1 MKRFLIILTISLF
14 CVSVAKAQSASADTL
29 SAKVD
34 SLTTQLT
41 TLQSSVIALRS
52 TIATLEGK
60 VNEVTA
66 QNLALKHAISLQP
79 TIAEDKS
86 ELNISHKLISAK
98 GNPNTGEVTFVISVK
113 YLGTG
118 DFKVMGFET
127 PVMVDEQGKRNEDIN
142 IISTIGGRVLSQGIE
157 LYQDT
162 PVEMLLKFNTNNQPQ
177 YAKTLTVR
185 PNINWH
191 KDGFTFRNIP
201 IKWE

>member
-1 MKRFLIILTISLF
+1 MKRFLFILSIILCASA
-14 CVSVAKAQSASADTL
+14 AKAQSAPTDSLA
-29 SAKVD
+29 AKVD

-41 TLQSSVIALRS
+41 TLQSSIISLQS
-52 TIATLEGK
+52 TIATLEAK

-79 TIAEDKS
+79 TVAEDTS
-86 ELNISHKLISAK
+86 ELNISHKLISAT
-98 GNPNTGEVTFVISVK
+98 GNKNTGEVTFVLSVK
-113 YLGTG
+113 YLGMG

-142 IISTIGGRVLSQGIE
+142 VISTVGGRVLSQGIE